1 MGPLRACAHSC
12 SPLPPRPRAAAP
24 TWLREGRGGGELLRT
39 PSAADGKRRGAAI
52 VQHGRLHRQKGEGE
66 AGSGEGGGSGGDTR
80 GVSLLNAARW
90 DGPNA
95 KQPPPP
101 RPPVPHGGLGWGL
114 RVLGVGG
121 GDTKKVGEERAE
133 QAEGRQ
139 RCQHCDELCRP
150 QLCGSA
156 PPPPPP
162 EPAASKGARA
172 QLCRGRRGP
181 WGLLFLPLP
190 SPSASFPSCTVRVLE
205 RKKKK
210 IQTKKEKRD
219 PGSGGAVPVL
229 TPTAPAL
236 GPPIPCRAPRWG
248 GAGGGCA
255 SSGARPAV
263 LHSSTHPPSPS
274 RAVCVGGQRLW
285 GAGGVGMWG
294 GGAAPS
300 PAPRHPR
307 PTAGHGSARI
317 AAQPPYAALR
327 PSRCAH
333 PRLSPCPRPQ
343 PALPPRVAPRP
354 WVLSTAV
361 PVAAEGSHATR
372 TAPILRGA
380 ARVWPRSP

>member
-1 MGPLRACAHSC
+1 MQS
-12 SPLPPRPRAAAP
+12 S
-24 TWLREGRGGGELLRT
+24 
-39 PSAADGKRRGAAI
+39 
-52 VQHGRLHRQKGEGE
+52 
-66 AGSGEGGGSGGDTR
+66 
-80 GVSLLNAARW
+80 
-90 DGPNA
+90 
-95 KQPPPP
+95 PPPP
-101 RPPVPHGGLGWGL
+101 PAPRAVGG
-114 RVLGVGG
+114 GG

-150 QLCGSA
+150 QPCGSA

-294 GGAAPS
+294 GGLHRALPHGTHGLLRGTARHALPLSPHTPRSVHPAAPTRGS
-300 PAPRHPR
+300 PRVPV
-307 PTAGHGSARI
+307 
-317 AAQPPYAALR
+317 
-327 PSRCAH
+327 PSR
-333 PRLSPCPRPQ
+333 PCRP
-343 PALPPRVAPRP
+343 A
-354 WVLSTAV
+354 
-361 PVAAEGSHATR
+361 
-372 TAPILRGA
+372 
-380 ARVWPRSP
+380 WPRARGC

>member
-1 MGPLRACAHSC
+1 M
-12 SPLPPRPRAAAP
+12 
-24 TWLREGRGGGELLRT
+24 
-39 PSAADGKRRGAAI
+39 GAACI
-52 VQHGRLHRQKGEGE
+52 GCG
-66 AGSGEGGGSGGDTR
+66 
-80 GVSLLNAARW
+80 
-90 DGPNA
+90 
-95 KQPPPP
+95 
-101 RPPVPHGGLGWGL
+101 
-114 RVLGVGG
+114 GG

-248 GAGGGCA
+248 GAGGAVRAAGPGLQSCTA
-255 SSGARPAV
+255 PRTPRPHPGPSVWVGSAYGAREGWA
-263 LHSSTHPPSPS
+263 
-274 RAVCVGGQRLW
+274 C
-285 GAGGVGMWG
+285 G
-294 GGAAPS
+294 GGGCTEPCPTAPTAYCGARLGTHCRSAPIRRAPSIPLRPPEALPVSPS
-300 PAPRHPR
+300 PAGPAAPRGPAPVGAEHCRAGGSRGQPR
-307 PTAGHGSARI
+307 YAHGTDPARRCTRVATQPLSACVCVCVCVCVRHGHSRTRAPAGAPPNRMPCTKSECEVCWGSAAVLQAVGGPERASTWPHACNGASC
-317 AAQPPYAALR
+317 AAVHSQKQRKLC
-327 PSRCAH
+327 S
-333 PRLSPCPRPQ
+333 CPR
-343 PALPPRVAPRP
+343 VT
-354 WVLSTAV
+354 VCC
-361 PVAAEGSHATR
+361 G
-372 TAPILRGA
+372 
-380 ARVWPRSP
+380 

>member
-1 MGPLRACAHSC
+1 M
-12 SPLPPRPRAAAP
+12 
-24 TWLREGRGGGELLRT
+24 
-39 PSAADGKRRGAAI
+39 
-52 VQHGRLHRQKGEGE
+52 
-66 AGSGEGGGSGGDTR
+66 
-80 GVSLLNAARW
+80 
-90 DGPNA
+90 
-95 KQPPPP
+95 
-101 RPPVPHGGLGWGL
+101 
-114 RVLGVGG
+114 
-121 GDTKKVGEERAE
+121 
-133 QAEGRQ
+133 
-139 RCQHCDELCRP
+139 CRP

-294 GGAAPS
+294 GGCTEPCPTAPTGYCGARLGTHCRSAPIRRAPSIPLRPPEALPVSPS
-300 PAPRHPR
+300 PAGPAAPRGPAPVGAEHCRAGGSRGQPR
-307 PTAGHGSARI
+307 YAHGTDPARRCTRVATQPLSACACVCVCVCVCATATAAPGRLQEPPPNRMPCTKSECEVCWGSAAVLQAVGGPERASTWPHACNGASC
-317 AAQPPYAALR
+317 AAVHSQKQRKLC
-327 PSRCAH
+327 S
-333 PRLSPCPRPQ
+333 CPR
-343 PALPPRVAPRP
+343 VT
-354 WVLSTAV
+354 VCC
-361 PVAAEGSHATR
+361 G
-372 TAPILRGA
+372 
-380 ARVWPRSP
+380 

>member
-1 MGPLRACAHSC
+1 MQS
-12 SPLPPRPRAAAP
+12 S
-24 TWLREGRGGGELLRT
+24 
-39 PSAADGKRRGAAI
+39 
-52 VQHGRLHRQKGEGE
+52 
-66 AGSGEGGGSGGDTR
+66 
-80 GVSLLNAARW
+80 
-90 DGPNA
+90 
-95 KQPPPP
+95 PPPP
-101 RPPVPHGGLGWGL
+101 GPQCRTEGWDGGCVYW
-114 RVLGVGG
+114 VWGG

-307 PTAGHGSARI
+307 ATAGHGSARI

>member
-1 MGPLRACAHSC
+1 MQS
-12 SPLPPRPRAAAP
+12 S
-24 TWLREGRGGGELLRT
+24 
-39 PSAADGKRRGAAI
+39 
-52 VQHGRLHRQKGEGE
+52 
-66 AGSGEGGGSGGDTR
+66 
-80 GVSLLNAARW
+80 
-90 DGPNA
+90 
-95 KQPPPP
+95 PPPP
-101 RPPVPHGGLGWGL
+101 PGPQCRTEGWDGGCVYWVWG
-114 RVLGVGG
+114 GG

-150 QLCGSA
+150 QPCGSA

-210 IQTKKEKRD
+210 NTNKKRKARSGKRGC
-219 PGSGGAVPVL
+219 GSCFNAHGSCARPPHTVQG
-229 TPTAPAL
+229 TAL
-236 GPPIPCRAPRWG
+236 GG
-248 GAGGGCA
+248 GGGGCA

-307 PTAGHGSARI
+307 ATAGHGSARI

>member
-1 MGPLRACAHSC
+1 MSCAGLSPAGLHHHHPPRSQQHPKGLGHSSAAAGGDPGGC
-12 SPLPPRPRAAAP
+12 SSSPSLPP
-24 TWLREGRGGGELLRT
+24 
-39 PSAADGKRRGAAI
+39 
-52 VQHGRLHRQKGEGE
+52 
-66 AGSGEGGGSGGDTR
+66 
-80 GVSLLNAARW
+80 
-90 DGPNA
+90 
-95 KQPPPP
+95 
-101 RPPVPHGGLGWGL
+101 
-114 RVLGVGG
+114 
-121 GDTKKVGEERAE
+121 
-133 QAEGRQ
+133 
-139 RCQHCDELCRP
+139 
-150 QLCGSA
+150 A
-156 PPPPPP
+156 PPSPPAPFVFW
-162 EPAASKGARA
+162 K
-172 QLCRGRRGP
+172 
-181 WGLLFLPLP
+181 
-190 SPSASFPSCTVRVLE
+190 E
-205 RKKKK
+205 RKKK

-307 PTAGHGSARI
+307 ATAGHGSARI